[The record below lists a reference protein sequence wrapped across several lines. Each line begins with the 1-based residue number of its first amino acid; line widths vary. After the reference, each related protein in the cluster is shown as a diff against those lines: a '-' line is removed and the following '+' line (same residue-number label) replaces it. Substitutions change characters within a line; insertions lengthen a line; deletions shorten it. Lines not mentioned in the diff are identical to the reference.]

1 MQNPLKSFRPF
12 RRLLPRA
19 LGAWLALA
27 FVALSIILTLVLT
40 AVIERKSSE
49 QVQTNIGH
57 GLAELAMQTSDKLER
72 GMFERY
78 REVGLLARRRAL
90 GEDQPPAVRRATLDG
105 IQSSLGYYSWI
116 GLAGLDGT
124 VQVSA
129 QGVLEGEDVSK
140 RPWFRNALRGVYA
153 GDVHEALLLARYLPR
168 RDEPWRFVD
177 VAFPYVDGQGVTRGV
192 LGAHLSWQW
201 ARDVERSVMAG
212 ITARRQVEALI
223 VDADGNVLLG
233 PSDVAGKRLLLP
245 SLKAARAQR
254 QGGYVVETWPDGRAY
269 LVGFQLGHGYGEYP
283 GLGWTVLVRQN
294 VDDAFAPVRRL
305 REYGLASGVLLAAL
319 FSLAGIALA
328 RHITR
333 PLGELADA
341 ARRIRAGETVAIE
354 VRRGGYAE
362 VRALGTTLNALVANL
377 VRRRRALEDL
387 NATLEERVA
396 LRTRELEQAL
406 ASVRANEQR
415 IATIIETAQDAFVG
429 IDMRGRICDWN
440 SAAEKMLGWTR
451 AEAMGR
457 VISDLVMPERERAR
471 SRALLAHFLETGE
484 MDTLGRRVERVL
496 VDRDGREIPVEM
508 TLGLAGTGDG
518 LFFSAF
524 VHDISERKEVE
535 RMKDEFVSTVSHE
548 LRTPLTAISASL
560 ALLADGMAGELPPD
574 AQGLVE
580 VANASSGRLV
590 RLIGDVLDI
599 QKMDAGRMALER
611 EVQPLVPLAEEAVA
625 AMQSFAVQAG
635 VDLSCVAAP
644 GADGARVDVD
654 HDRLAQVLTNL
665 LSNAIK
671 FSGPGSTVR
680 THVDARGDVARLA
693 VADEGAG
700 IPEAF
705 RERVFQR
712 FAQADGADSRRQGGT
727 GLGLSICK
735 TIVEELGGSIW
746 FDSAEGIGTT
756 FYVELPLAA

>member
-1 MQNPLKSFRPF
+1 MPNPLKLL

-27 FVALSIILTLVLT
+27 FIALSIVLTLVLT
-40 AVIERKSSE
+40 SVIERKSSE
-49 QVQTNIGH
+49 QVQTSIGH

-78 REVGLLARRRAL
+78 REVSLLARRPVLA
-90 GEDQPPAVRRATLDG
+90 EDKPHARRRAALDG
-105 IQSSLGYYSWI
+105 IRNSLGYYSWI
-116 GLAGLDGT
+116 GLAGLDGK

-129 QGVLEGEDVSK
+129 QGLLEGADVSR
-140 RPWFRNALRGVYA
+140 RPWFRNALRGIHA
-153 GDVHEALLLARYLPR
+153 GDVHEAVLLARYLPKQT
-168 RDEPWRFVD
+168 EPWRFVD
-177 VAFPYVDGQGVTRGV
+177 VAFPYVDEQGVARGV

-212 ITARRQVEALI
+212 IAARRQVEALI
-223 VDADGNVLLG
+223 VDTDGNVLLG
-233 PSDVAGKRLLLP
+233 PADVVGKRLTLP
-245 SLKAARAQR
+245 SLKAAHAQKH
-254 QGGYVVETWPDGRAY
+254 GGYVVETWPDGRPY
-269 LVGFQLGHGYGEYP
+269 LVGYQLGHGYGEYP

-294 VDDAFAPVRRL
+294 ADDAFAPVRRL
-305 REYGLASGVLLAAL
+305 REYGLASGVVLAFV
-319 FSLAGIALA
+319 FSLAGVALA
-328 RHITR
+328 RRITR
-333 PLGELADA
+333 PLGDLADA
-341 ARRIRAGETVAIE
+341 AQRIRAGETARIDI
-354 VRRGGYAE
+354 RRGGYAE
-362 VRALGTTLNALVANL
+362 VRALATTLNALVANL

-396 LRTRELEQAL
+396 QRTRELEQAL

-440 SAAEKMLGWTR
+440 SAAERMLGWPR
-451 AEAMGR
+451 AEALGR
-457 VISDLVMPERERAR
+457 IVTDLVVPERFRAR
-471 SRALLAHFLETGE
+471 SRDLLAHFRDTGE
-484 MDTLGRRVERVL
+484 MEILGQRVERL
-496 VDRDGREIPVEM
+496 LLTRDGVEIPVEM
-508 TLGLAGTGDG
+508 TMGLAGTGDG
-518 LFFSAF
+518 LFFSVF
-524 VHDISERKEVE
+524 VHDISARKEVE
-535 RMKDEFVSTVSHE
+535 RMKDEFVATVSHE

-574 AQGLVE
+574 AQGLVD

-590 RLIGDVLDI
+590 RLVGDVLDI
-599 QKMDAGRMALER
+599 QKMDAGGMAFER
-611 EVQPLVPLAEEAVA
+611 EVQPLLPLAEDAVA
-625 AMQSFAVQAG
+625 AMRSFAARSG
-635 VDLSCVAAP
+635 IELSCVAAP
-644 GADGARVDVD
+644 GAEAARVDVD
-654 HDRLAQVLTNL
+654 RDRLAQVLTNL

-671 FSGPGSTVR
+671 FSGPGSKVR
-680 THVDARGDVARLA
+680 TQVEARGDSARLA

-735 TIVEELGGSIW
+735 TIVEELGGTIR
-746 FDSAEGIGTT
+746 FDSVEGIGTT
-756 FYVELPLAA
+756 FYVELPLVA

>member
-1 MQNPLKSFRPF
+1 MSLF

-27 FVALSIILTLVLT
+27 FVLLSIVLTLVLT
-40 AVIERKSSE
+40 SVIERKASE
-49 QVQTNIGH
+49 QVETSIGH

-78 REVGLLARRRAL
+78 REVSLLARRRAL
-90 GEDQPPAVRRATLDG
+90 GDGMPYAERRATLDG
-105 IQSSLGYYSWI
+105 IQNSLGYYSWI
-116 GLAGLDGT
+116 GLADLDGK

-129 QGVLEGEDVSK
+129 QGLLEGADVSK
-140 RPWFRNALRGVYA
+140 RPWFRNALRGVHA
-153 GDVHEALLLARYLPR
+153 GDVHEAVLLARYLPKQT
-168 RDEPWRFVD
+168 EPWRFVD
-177 VAFPYVDGQGVTRGV
+177 VAFPYVDENGVTRGV

-212 ITARRQVEALI
+212 IAARRQVEALI
-223 VDADGNVLLG
+223 VDAQGNVLLG
-233 PSDVAGKRLLLP
+233 PPDVAGKRLTLP
-245 SLKAARAQR
+245 SLNAAAGQR
-254 QGGYVVETWPDGRAY
+254 QGGYVVEKWPDGASY
-269 LVGFQLGHGYGEYP
+269 LVGFTRGHGYGEYP

-294 VDDAFAPVRRL
+294 VDDAYAPVRRL
-305 REYGLASGVLLAAL
+305 REYGLASGVLAAAV
-319 FSLAGIALA
+319 FSIAGMWLA
-328 RHITR
+328 RRITR
-333 PLGELADA
+333 PLGDLADA
-341 ARRIRAGETVAIE
+341 AQRIRAGETVRIE
-354 VRRGGYAE
+354 VRRGYAE

-377 VRRRRALEDL
+377 VRRKRELEEL

-396 LRTRELEQAL
+396 ARTRELEQAL
-406 ASVRANEQR
+406 SSVRANEQR

-429 IDMRGRICDWN
+429 IDLRGRICDWN
-440 SAAEKMLGWTR
+440 SAAEQMLGWTR
-451 AEAMGR
+451 AEALGR
-457 VISDLVMPERERAR
+457 VVSDLVMPERYRAR
-471 SRALLAHFLETGE
+471 SRDLLRHFAETGE
-484 MDTLGRRVERVL
+484 MDLLGRRVERTL
-496 VDRDGREIPVEM
+496 LARDGREIEVEM

-524 VHDISERKEVE
+524 VHDISARKEVE

-574 AQGLVE
+574 AQGLVD

-599 QKMDAGRMALER
+599 QKMDAGSMTFER
-611 EVQPLVPLAEEAVA
+611 DVQPLLPLAQDAVA
-625 AMQSFAVQAG
+625 AMQSFGAKSGIA
-635 VDLSCVAAP
+635 LTCVTGP
-644 GADGARVDVD
+644 GAREARVDVD
-654 HDRLAQVLTNL
+654 RDRLAQVLTNL

-671 FSGPGSTVR
+671 FSGQGSTVR
-680 THVDARGDVARLA
+680 TRVDLHGDRARIA
-693 VADEGAG
+693 VADEGCG

-735 TIVEELGGSIW
+735 TIVEELDGQIW

>member
-1 MQNPLKSFRPF
+1 MKSL

-27 FVALSIILTLVLT
+27 FVLLSIILTLALT
-40 AVIERKSSE
+40 SVIERKSTE
-49 QVQTNIGH
+49 QVETSIGH

-78 REVGLLARRRAL
+78 REVGLLARRRVL
-90 GEDQPPAVRRATLDG
+90 GEDQPHARRRATLDA
-105 IQSSLGYYSWI
+105 IRNTLGYYSWI
-116 GLAGLDGT
+116 GLADLDGK
-124 VQVSA
+124 VQVAA
-129 QGVLEGEDVSK
+129 QGLLEGADVSR
-140 RPWFRNALRGVYA
+140 RPWFRNALRGIHA
-153 GDVHEALLLARYLPR
+153 DDVHEAMLLARHLPR
-168 RDEPWRFVD
+168 QTEPWRFVD
-177 VAFPYVDGQGVTRGV
+177 VAFPYIDDEGVTRGV

-212 ITARRQVEALI
+212 IAARRQAEALI
-223 VDADGNVLLG
+223 VDTDGNVLLG
-233 PSDVAGKRLLLP
+233 PADVVGKRLTLQ
-245 SLKAARAQR
+245 SLQAAHAQIH
-254 QGGYVVETWPDGRAY
+254 GGYVVETWPDGRSY
-269 LVGFQLGHGYGEYP
+269 LVGYQLGHGYGDYP

-305 REYGLASGVLLAAL
+305 REYGLASGVLLALL
-319 FSLAGIALA
+319 FSLAGVALA
-328 RHITR
+328 RRITR
-333 PLGELADA
+333 PLGDLADA
-341 ARRIRAGETVAIE
+341 AQRIRAGETARIE
-354 VRRGGYAE
+354 VGRGGYAE
-362 VRALGTTLNALVANL
+362 VRALGMTLNTLVANL
-377 VRRRRALEDL
+377 VRRRRDLEAL

-406 ASVRANEQR
+406 ASVRTNEQR
-415 IATIIETAQDAFVG
+415 IATIIATAQDAFVG

-440 SAAEKMLGWTR
+440 SAAETMLGWPR
-451 AEAMGR
+451 GQAVGR
-457 VISDLVMPERERAR
+457 HVADLVIPERFRAR
-471 SRALLAHFLETGE
+471 TRELLARFLETGE
-484 MDTLGRRVERVL
+484 LEILGRRVERVL
-496 VDRDGREIPVEM
+496 LACDGREIPVEM
-508 TLGLAGTGDG
+508 TVGLAGTGDG
-518 LFFSAF
+518 LFFSVF
-524 VHDISERKEVE
+524 VHDISARKEVE
-535 RMKDEFVSTVSHE
+535 RMKDEFVATVSHE

-574 AQGLVE
+574 AQGLVD

-590 RLIGDVLDI
+590 RLVGDVLDI
-599 QKMDAGRMALER
+599 QKMDAGGMAFER
-611 EVQPLVPLAEEAVA
+611 AVQPLLPLAQDAVA
-625 AMQSFAVQAG
+625 AMQAFAARAG
-635 VDLSCVAAP
+635 VELSCVAAP
-644 GADGARVDVD
+644 GAEGMRVDVD
-654 HDRLAQVLTNL
+654 RDRLAQVLTNL

-671 FSGPGSTVR
+671 FSGPGARVR
-680 THVDARGDVARLA
+680 TQVEARGDAVRLA

-735 TIVEELGGSIW
+735 TIVEELGGNIW

>member
-1 MQNPLKSFRPF
+1 MQNPLNFLR

-27 FVALSIILTLVLT
+27 FVLLSIVLTLVLT
-40 AVIERKSSE
+40 SVIERKSAE
-49 QVQTNIGH
+49 QVQTSIGH

-78 REVGLLARRRAL
+78 REVGLLARRRVL
-90 GEDQPPAVRRATLDG
+90 GEDQPQERRRATLDG

-116 GLAGLDGT
+116 GLAGLDGK

-129 QGVLEGEDVSK
+129 QGLLEGADVSK
-140 RPWFRNALRGVYA
+140 RPWFRNALRGIHA
-153 GDVHEALLLARYLPR
+153 GDVHEAVLLARYLPR
-168 RDEPWRFVD
+168 QDEPWRFVD
-177 VAFPYVDGQGVTRGV
+177 VAFPYVDDKGVTRGV
-192 LGAHLSWQW
+192 LGVHLSWQW

-212 ITARRQVEALI
+212 IEARRQVEALI

-233 PSDVAGKRLLLP
+233 PADVKGKRLTLP
-245 SLKAARAQR
+245 SLKAAHAQSR
-254 QGGYVVETWPDGRAY
+254 GGYVVETWPDGRSY
-269 LVGFQLGHGYGEYP
+269 LVGYQLGHGYGEYP

-305 REYGLASGVLLAAL
+305 REYGLASGVVLAGV
-319 FSLAGIALA
+319 FSLAGVWLA
-328 RHITR
+328 RRITR
-333 PLGELADA
+333 PLGDLADA
-341 ARRIRAGETVAIE
+341 AQRIRAGETAPIE
-354 VRRGGYAE
+354 IRRGGYAE
-362 VRALGTTLNALVANL
+362 VRALATTLNALVANL

-387 NATLEERVA
+387 NATLEERVDA
-396 LRTRELEQAL
+396 RTRELEQAL
-406 ASVRANEQR
+406 ASVRANEHR

-429 IDMRGRICDWN
+429 VDMRGRICDWN
-440 SAAEKMLGWTR
+440 SAAEKMLGWSR
-451 AEAMGR
+451 DEALGR
-457 VISDLVMPERERAR
+457 IVSDLIMPARFRAQ
-471 SRALLAHFLETGE
+471 SRKLMHHFLETGE
-484 MDTLGRRVERVL
+484 METLGRRVERVL
-496 VDRDGREIPVEM
+496 LARDGREIPVEM

-524 VHDISERKEVE
+524 VHDISARKEVE

-574 AQGLVE
+574 AQGLVD

-599 QKMDAGRMALER
+599 QKMDAGSMSFER
-611 EVQPLVPLAEEAVA
+611 AVQPVLPLAEDAVA
-625 AMQSFAVQAG
+625 AMQSFAAQAG
-635 VDLSCVAAP
+635 IELSCVAVP
-644 GADGARVDVD
+644 GAESARVDVD
-654 HDRLAQVLTNL
+654 RDRLAQVLTNL

-680 THVDARGDVARLA
+680 TQVEAGTEHVRLA

-735 TIVEELGGSIW
+735 TIVEELGGNIW

>member
-1 MQNPLKSFRPF
+1 MSNPLKSL

-27 FVALSIILTLVLT
+27 FVLLSIVLTLALT
-40 AVIERKSSE
+40 SVIERKSTE
-49 QVQTNIGH
+49 QVETSIGH

-78 REVGLLARRRAL
+78 REVGLLARRRVL
-90 GEDQPPAVRRATLDG
+90 GEDQPHARRRATLDA
-105 IQSSLGYYSWI
+105 IRNTLGYYSWI
-116 GLAGLDGT
+116 GLADLDGK
-124 VQVSA
+124 VQVAA
-129 QGVLEGEDVSK
+129 QGLLEGADVSR
-140 RPWFRNALRGVYA
+140 RPWFRNALRGIHA
-153 GDVHEALLLARYLPR
+153 DDVHEAMLLARHLPR
-168 RDEPWRFVD
+168 QTEPWRFVD
-177 VAFPYVDGQGVTRGV
+177 VAFPYVDDEGVTRGV

-212 ITARRQVEALI
+212 IAARRQAEALI
-223 VDADGNVLLG
+223 VDTDGNVLLG
-233 PSDVAGKRLLLP
+233 PADVVGKRLTLQ
-245 SLKAARAQR
+245 SLQAAHAQIH
-254 QGGYVVETWPDGRAY
+254 GGYVVETWPDGRSY
-269 LVGFQLGHGYGEYP
+269 LVGYQLGHGYGDYP

-305 REYGLASGVLLAAL
+305 REYGLASGVLLALL
-319 FSLAGIALA
+319 FSLAGVALA
-328 RHITR
+328 RRITR
-333 PLGELADA
+333 PLGDLADA
-341 ARRIRAGETVAIE
+341 AQRIRAGETARIE
-354 VRRGGYAE
+354 VGRGGYAE
-362 VRALGTTLNALVANL
+362 VRALGMTLNTLVANL
-377 VRRRRALEDL
+377 VRRRRDLEAL

-406 ASVRANEQR
+406 ASVRTNEQR

-440 SAAEKMLGWTR
+440 SAAETMLGWPR
-451 AEAMGR
+451 GQAVGR
-457 VISDLVMPERERAR
+457 HVADLVIPERFRAR
-471 SRALLAHFLETGE
+471 TRELLARFLETGE
-484 MDTLGRRVERVL
+484 LEILGRRVERVL
-496 VDRDGREIPVEM
+496 LACDGREIPVEM
-508 TLGLAGTGDG
+508 TVGLAGTGDG
-518 LFFSAF
+518 LFFSVF
-524 VHDISERKEVE
+524 VHDISARKEVE
-535 RMKDEFVSTVSHE
+535 RMKDEFVATVSHE

-574 AQGLVE
+574 AQGLVD

-590 RLIGDVLDI
+590 RLVGDVLDI
-599 QKMDAGRMALER
+599 QKMDAGGMAFER
-611 EVQPLVPLAEEAVA
+611 AVQPLLPLAQDAVA
-625 AMQSFAVQAG
+625 AMRAFAARAG
-635 VDLSCVAAP
+635 VELSCVAAP
-644 GADGARVDVD
+644 GAEGMRVDVD
-654 HDRLAQVLTNL
+654 RDRLAQVLTNL

-671 FSGPGSTVR
+671 FSGPGARVR
-680 THVDARGDVARLA
+680 TQVEARGDAVRLA

-735 TIVEELGGSIW
+735 TIVEELGGNIW

>member
-1 MQNPLKSFRPF
+1 MSNPLKSF

-27 FVALSIILTLVLT
+27 FVLLSIVLTLVLT

-49 QVQTNIGH
+49 QVETNIGH

-78 REVGLLARRRAL
+78 REVGLLARRRSL
-90 GEDQPPAVRRATLDG
+90 GEDQPLALRRATLDA
-105 IQSSLGYYSWI
+105 IQNTLGYYSWL
-116 GLAGLDGT
+116 GFAGLDGK

-129 QGVLEGEDVSK
+129 QGLLEGADVSH
-140 RPWFRNALRGVYA
+140 RPWFRNALRGIHT
-153 GDVHEALLLARYLPR
+153 GDVHDAVLLARLLPR
-168 RDEPWRFVD
+168 QAEPWRFVD
-177 VAFPYVDGQGVTRGV
+177 VAFPYVDEHGVVRGV

-212 ITARRQVEALI
+212 IAARRQVEALI
-223 VDADGNVLLG
+223 VDAEGDVLLG
-233 PSDVAGKRLLLP
+233 PPDVAGKRLTLP

-254 QGGYVVETWPDGRAY
+254 GDGYLVETWPDGRRY
-269 LVGFQLGHGYGEYP
+269 LVGFQRGRGYAEYP

-305 REYGLASGVLLAAL
+305 RSYGLG
-319 FSLAGIALA
+319 AGIALAVLFSLVGAGIA

-341 ARRIRAGETVAIE
+341 ARRIRAGEPVRIE
-354 VRRGGYAE
+354 VKRGGYAE
-362 VRALGTTLNALVANL
+362 VRALGHTLNALVANL
-377 VRRRRALEDL
+377 VRRRHALEEL

-406 ASVRANEQR
+406 AKVRANEQR

-429 IDMRGRICDWN
+429 IDMRGRILDWN
-440 SAAEKMLGWTR
+440 SAAEAMLGWTR
-451 AEAMGR
+451 AEAVGCI
-457 VISDLVMPERERAR
+457 ISDLVMPERFRAQ

-484 MDTLGRRVERVL
+484 MEILGKRVERVL
-496 VDRDGREIPVEM
+496 LTRDGREIPVEM
-508 TLGLAGTGDG
+508 TLGLAGTGEG

-535 RMKDEFVSTVSHE
+535 RMKDEFVATVSHE

-574 AQGLVE
+574 AQGLVD
-580 VANASSGRLV
+580 VANASSKRLV
-590 RLIGDVLDI
+590 RLVGDVLDL
-599 QKMDAGRMALER
+599 QKLDAGAMVFER
-611 EVQPLVPLAEEAVA
+611 KVQPLLPLAEGAVA
-625 AMQSFAVQAG
+625 AMQSFADQAG
-635 VDLSCVAAP
+635 IALACVAAP
-644 GADGARVDVD
+644 GAEGARVDVD
-654 HDRLAQVLTNL
+654 GDRLAQVLTNL

-680 THVDARGDVARLA
+680 THVEVRGDRARLA

-705 RERVFQR
+705 RARVFQR

-735 TIVEELGGSIW
+735 TIVEELGGEIW

>member
-40 AVIERKSSE
+40 AVIEHKSSE

-245 SLKAARAQR
+245 SLKAAHAQR

-305 REYGLASGVLLAAL
+305 REYGLASGVLLAGL

-518 LFFSAF
+518 LFFTAF

-574 AQGLVE
+574 AQGLVD

-611 EVQPLVPLAEEAVA
+611 EVQPLLPLAEEAVA

-644 GADGARVDVD
+644 GADGAHVDVD
-654 HDRLAQVLTNL
+654 RDRLAQVLTNL

-671 FSGPGSTVR
+671 FSEPGSTVR
-680 THVDARGDVARLA
+680 THVDARGDVVRLA

-712 FAQADGADSRRQGGT
+712 FAQADGADSRRKGGT

-735 TIVEELGGSIW
+735 TIVEELGGAIW

>member
-1 MQNPLKSFRPF
+1 MPNPLKFV

-19 LGAWLALA
+19 LSAWLALA
-27 FVALSIILTLVLT
+27 FVLLSIVLTLVLT
-40 AVIERKSSE
+40 SVIERKSSE
-49 QVQTNIGH
+49 QVQTSIGH

-78 REVGLLARRRAL
+78 REVGLLARRRVL
-90 GEDQPPAVRRATLDG
+90 GEDQPQERRRATLDG
-105 IQSSLGYYSWI
+105 IQNTLGYYSWI
-116 GLAGLDGT
+116 GLAGLDGK

-129 QGVLEGEDVSK
+129 QGLLEGADVSK
-140 RPWFRNALRGVYA
+140 RPWFRNALRGIHA
-153 GDVHEALLLARYLPR
+153 GDVHEAVLLARYLPSQ
-168 RDEPWRFVD
+168 DEPWRFVD
-177 VAFPYVDGQGVTRGV
+177 VAFPYVDADGVTRGV

-212 ITARRQVEALI
+212 IAARRQVEALI
-223 VDADGNVLLG
+223 VDGDGNVLLG
-233 PSDVAGKRLLLP
+233 PADVKGRRLTLS
-245 SLKAARAQR
+245 SLKAAHAQR
-254 QGGYVVETWPDGRAY
+254 RGGYVVETWPDGRAY
-269 LVGFQLGHGYGEYP
+269 LVGYQLGHGYGEYP

-305 REYGLASGVLLAAL
+305 REYGLASGVVLAGL
-319 FSLAGIALA
+319 FSLAGVWLA
-328 RHITR
+328 RRITR
-333 PLGELADA
+333 PLGDLADA
-341 ARRIRAGETVAIE
+341 ARRIRAGETVRID

-387 NATLEERVA
+387 NSTLEARVA
-396 LRTRELEQAL
+396 QRTRELEQAL
-406 ASVRANEQR
+406 ACVQANEQR
-415 IATIIETAQDAFVG
+415 IAAIIETAQDAFVG

-440 SAAEKMLGWTR
+440 SAAERMLGWSR
-451 AEAMGR
+451 GEALGR
-457 VISDLVMPERERAR
+457 VVSDLVMPERFRAR
-471 SRALLAHFLETGE
+471 SRALLEGFRETGE
-484 MDTLGRRVERVL
+484 LEILGRRVERLL
-496 VDRDGREIPVEM
+496 VTRDGVEIPVEL

-518 LFFSAF
+518 RFFSAF
-524 VHDISERKEVE
+524 VHDISARKEVE
-535 RMKDEFVSTVSHE
+535 RMKDEFVATVSHE

-574 AQGLVE
+574 AQGLVD

-590 RLIGDVLDI
+590 RLVGDVLDI
-599 QKMDAGRMALER
+599 QKMDAGGMAFER
-611 EVQPLVPLAEEAVA
+611 AVQPLLPLAEDAVA
-625 AMQSFAVQAG
+625 AMRSFAARSG
-635 VDLSCVAAP
+635 IALSCVATP
-644 GADGARVDVD
+644 GAEGVRVDVD
-654 HDRLAQVLTNL
+654 RDRLAQVLTNL

-680 THVDARGDVARLA
+680 TRVEASGAAVLLA
-693 VADEGAG
+693 VADEGTG

-727 GLGLSICK
+727 GLGLSICR

>member
-1 MQNPLKSFRPF
+1 MPNPLKLV

-19 LGAWLALA
+19 LSAWLALA
-27 FVALSIILTLVLT
+27 FILLSIVLTLVLT
-40 AVIERKSSE
+40 SVIERKSAE
-49 QVQTNIGH
+49 QVQTSIGH

-90 GEDQPPAVRRATLDG
+90 GEDQPQDSRRATLDG
-105 IQSSLGYYSWI
+105 IQNTLGYYSWI
-116 GLAGLDGT
+116 GLAGLDGK

-129 QGVLEGEDVSK
+129 QGLLEGADVSK
-140 RPWFRNALRGVYA
+140 RPWFRNALRGIHA
-153 GDVHEALLLARYLPR
+153 GDVHEAVMLARYLPR
-168 RDEPWRFVD
+168 QDEPWRFVD
-177 VAFPYVDGQGVTRGV
+177 VAFPYVDADGVTRGV

-201 ARDVERSVMAG
+201 AHDVERSVMAG
-212 ITARRQVEALI
+212 IAARRQVEALI
-223 VDADGNVLLG
+223 VDAEGNVLLG
-233 PSDVAGKRLLLP
+233 PADVTGKRLTLP
-245 SLKAARAQR
+245 SLKAAHAQR
-254 QGGYVVETWPDGRAY
+254 RGGYVVETWPDGRAY
-269 LVGFQLGHGYGEYP
+269 LVGYQLGHGHGEYP

-305 REYGLASGVLLAAL
+305 REYGLASGVVLAGL
-319 FSLAGIALA
+319 FSLAGVWLA
-328 RHITR
+328 RRITR
-333 PLGELADA
+333 PLGDLADA
-341 ARRIRAGETVAIE
+341 AQRIRAGETAPIE
-354 VRRGGYAE
+354 IRKGGYAE
-362 VRALGTTLNALVANL
+362 VRALATTLNALVANL
-377 VRRRRALEDL
+377 ARRRRALEDL
-387 NATLEERVA
+387 NATLEARVTQ
-396 LRTRELEQAL
+396 RTRELEQAL

-440 SAAEKMLGWTR
+440 SAAEKMLGWSR
-451 AEAMGR
+451 DEALGR
-457 VISDLVMPERERAR
+457 VVSELVMPERSRAR
-471 SRALLAHFLETGE
+471 SRELLAGFLEKGE
-484 MDTLGRRVERVL
+484 LDILGQRVERVL
-496 VDRDGREIPVEM
+496 LARDGREIPVEM

-524 VHDISERKEVE
+524 VHDISARKEVE

-574 AQGLVE
+574 AQGLVD

-599 QKMDAGRMALER
+599 QKMDAGSMAFER
-611 EVQPLVPLAEEAVA
+611 EVQPVLPLARDAVA
-625 AMQSFAVQAG
+625 AMRSFAAQAG
-635 VDLSCVAAP
+635 IELSCVAAP
-644 GADGARVDVD
+644 GAEHARADVD
-654 HDRLAQVLTNL
+654 RDRLAQVLTNL

-671 FSGPGSTVR
+671 FSGPGTTVR
-680 THVDARGDVARLA
+680 TQVETGADYVRLA

-705 RERVFQR
+705 HESVFQR

-735 TIVEELGGSIW
+735 TIVEEMGGTIR
-746 FDSAEGIGTT
+746 FDSVEGIGTT

>member
-1 MQNPLKSFRPF
+1 MPNPLKSL

-27 FVALSIILTLVLT
+27 FVLLSIVLTLALT
-40 AVIERKSSE
+40 SVIERKSTE
-49 QVQTNIGH
+49 QVETSIGH

-78 REVGLLARRRAL
+78 REVGLLARRRVL
-90 GEDQPPAVRRATLDG
+90 GEDQPHARRRATLDA
-105 IQSSLGYYSWI
+105 IRNTLGYYSWI
-116 GLAGLDGT
+116 GLADLDGK
-124 VQVSA
+124 VQVAA
-129 QGVLEGEDVSK
+129 QGLLEGADVSR
-140 RPWFRNALRGVYA
+140 RPWFRNALRGIHA
-153 GDVHEALLLARYLPR
+153 DDVHEAMLLARHLPR
-168 RDEPWRFVD
+168 QTEPWRFVD
-177 VAFPYVDGQGVTRGV
+177 VAFPYVDGEGVTRGV

-212 ITARRQVEALI
+212 ITARQAEALI
-223 VDADGNVLLG
+223 VDTDGNVLLG
-233 PSDVAGKRLLLP
+233 PADVVGKRLTLQ
-245 SLKAARAQR
+245 SLQAAHAQIH
-254 QGGYVVETWPDGRAY
+254 GGYVVETWPDGRSY
-269 LVGFQLGHGYGEYP
+269 LVGYQLGHGYGDYP

-305 REYGLASGVLLAAL
+305 REYGLASGVLLALL
-319 FSLAGIALA
+319 FSLAGVALA
-328 RHITR
+328 RRITR
-333 PLGELADA
+333 PLGDLADA
-341 ARRIRAGETVAIE
+341 AQRIRAGETARIE
-354 VRRGGYAE
+354 VGRGGYAE
-362 VRALGTTLNALVANL
+362 VRALGMTLNTLVANL
-377 VRRRRALEDL
+377 VRRRRDLEAL

-406 ASVRANEQR
+406 ASVRTNEQR
-415 IATIIETAQDAFVG
+415 VATIIETAQDAFVG

-440 SAAEKMLGWTR
+440 SAAETMLGWPR
-451 AEAMGR
+451 GQAVGR
-457 VISDLVMPERERAR
+457 HAADLVIPERFRAR
-471 SRALLAHFLETGE
+471 TRELLARFLETGE
-484 MDTLGRRVERVL
+484 LEILGRRVERVL
-496 VDRDGREIPVEM
+496 LACDGREIPVEM
-508 TLGLAGTGDG
+508 TVGLAGTGDG

-524 VHDISERKEVE
+524 VHDISARKEVE
-535 RMKDEFVSTVSHE
+535 RMKDEFVATVSHE

-574 AQGLVE
+574 AQGLVD

-599 QKMDAGRMALER
+599 QKMDAGGMAFER
-611 EVQPLVPLAEEAVA
+611 TVQPLLPLAQDAVA
-625 AMQSFAVQAG
+625 AMQAFAARAG
-635 VDLSCVAAP
+635 VELSCVAAP
-644 GADGARVDVD
+644 GAEGMRVDVD
-654 HDRLAQVLTNL
+654 RDRLAQVLTNL

-671 FSGPGSTVR
+671 FSGPGARVR
-680 THVDARGDVARLA
+680 TQVEARGDAVRLA

-735 TIVEELGGSIW
+735 TIVEELGGNIW

>member
-1 MQNPLKSFRPF
+1 MPNPLKLV

-19 LGAWLALA
+19 LSAWLALA
-27 FVALSIILTLVLT
+27 FILLSIVLTLVLT
-40 AVIERKSSE
+40 SVIERKSAE
-49 QVQTNIGH
+49 QVQTSIGH

-78 REVGLLARRRAL
+78 REVGLLARRREL
-90 GEDQPPAVRRATLDG
+90 GEDQPQERRRATLDG
-105 IQSSLGYYSWI
+105 IQNTLGYYSWI
-116 GLAGLDGT
+116 GLAGLDGK

-129 QGVLEGEDVSK
+129 QGLLEGADVSK
-140 RPWFRNALRGVYA
+140 RPWFRNALRGINA
-153 GDVHEALLLARYLPR
+153 GDVHEAVMLASYLPR
-168 RDEPWRFVD
+168 KDEPWRFVD
-177 VAFPYVDGQGVTRGV
+177 VAFPYVDVDGVTRGV

-201 ARDVERSVMAG
+201 AHDVERSVMAG
-212 ITARRQVEALI
+212 IAARRQVEALI

-233 PSDVAGKRLLLP
+233 PADVTGKRLTLP
-245 SLKAARAQR
+245 SLKAAHAQR
-254 QGGYVVETWPDGRAY
+254 RGGYVVETWPDGRAY
-269 LVGFQLGHGYGEYP
+269 LVGYQMGHGYGEYP

-305 REYGLASGVLLAAL
+305 REYGLASGVVLAGL
-319 FSLAGIALA
+319 FSLAGVWLA
-328 RHITR
+328 RRITR
-333 PLGELADA
+333 PLGDLADA
-341 ARRIRAGETVAIE
+341 AQRIRAGETAPIE
-354 VRRGGYAE
+354 IRKGGYAE
-362 VRALGTTLNALVANL
+362 VRALATTLNALVANL

-387 NATLEERVA
+387 NATLEARVSQ
-396 LRTRELEQAL
+396 RTRELEQAL

-440 SAAEKMLGWTR
+440 SAAEKMLGWSR
-451 AEAMGR
+451 DEALGR
-457 VISDLVMPERERAR
+457 VASELVMPERSRAR
-471 SRALLAHFLETGE
+471 SRELLAGFLAKGE
-484 MDTLGRRVERVL
+484 LDILGQRVERVL
-496 VDRDGREIPVEM
+496 LARDGREIPVEM

-524 VHDISERKEVE
+524 VHDISARKEVE

-574 AQGLVE
+574 AQGLVD

-599 QKMDAGRMALER
+599 QKMDAGSMAFER
-611 EVQPLVPLAEEAVA
+611 EVQPVLPLVRDAVA
-625 AMQSFAVQAG
+625 AMGSFAAQAG
-635 VDLSCVAAP
+635 IELSCVAAP
-644 GADGARVDVD
+644 GAEHARAHVDR
-654 HDRLAQVLTNL
+654 DRLAQVLTNL

-680 THVDARGDVARLA
+680 TQVETSAEYVRLV

-705 RERVFQR
+705 HERVFQR

-735 TIVEELGGSIW
+735 TIVEEMGGTIR
-746 FDSAEGIGTT
+746 FDSVEGIGTT

>member
-1 MQNPLKSFRPF
+1 MPNPLKFV

-27 FVALSIILTLVLT
+27 FVLLSIVLTLVLT
-40 AVIERKSSE
+40 SVIERKSAE
-49 QVQTNIGH
+49 QVQTSIGH

-78 REVGLLARRRAL
+78 REVGLLARRRVLAE
-90 GEDQPPAVRRATLDG
+90 GQPQERRRATLDG
-105 IQSSLGYYSWI
+105 IQNSLGYYSWI
-116 GLAGLDGT
+116 GLAGLDGK

-129 QGVLEGEDVSK
+129 QGLLEGADVSK
-140 RPWFRNALRGVYA
+140 RPWFRNALRGIHA
-153 GDVHEALLLARYLPR
+153 GDVHEAVLLARYLPR
-168 RDEPWRFVD
+168 QDEPWRFVD
-177 VAFPYVDGQGVTRGV
+177 VAFPYVDDEGVTRGV

-212 ITARRQVEALI
+212 IAARRQVEALI

-233 PSDVAGKRLLLP
+233 PAGVTGQRLTLP
-245 SLKAARAQR
+245 SLKAAHAQR
-254 QGGYVVETWPDGRAY
+254 RGGYVVETWPDGRSY
-269 LVGFQLGHGYGEYP
+269 LVGYQLGHGYGEYP

-294 VDDAFAPVRRL
+294 ADDAFAPVRRL
-305 REYGLASGVLLAAL
+305 REYGLASGIVLAGV
-319 FSLAGIALA
+319 FSLAGVWLA
-328 RHITR
+328 RRITR
-333 PLGELADA
+333 PLGDLAETA
-341 ARRIRAGETVAIE
+341 QRIRAGETTPIE
-354 VRRGGYAE
+354 IRRGGYAE
-362 VRALGTTLNALVANL
+362 VRALATTLNALVANL

-387 NATLEERVA
+387 NATLEARVEA
-396 LRTRELEQAL
+396 RTRELEQAL

-440 SAAEKMLGWTR
+440 SAAEKMLGWSR
-451 AEAMGR
+451 DEALGR
-457 VISDLVMPERERAR
+457 IVSDLVMPERFRAR
-471 SRALLAHFLETGE
+471 SRELLSGFLESGE
-484 MDTLGRRVERVL
+484 LETLGRRVERIL
-496 VDRDGREIPVEM
+496 LTRDGREIPVEM

-524 VHDISERKEVE
+524 VHDISARKEVE

-574 AQGLVE
+574 AKGLVD

-590 RLIGDVLDI
+590 RLVGDVLDI
-599 QKMDAGRMALER
+599 QKMDAGSMTFER
-611 EVQPLVPLAEEAVA
+611 EVQPVLPLAADAVA
-625 AMQSFAVQAG
+625 AMQSFAAQSG
-635 VDLSCVAAP
+635 IELSCVAAP
-644 GADGARVDVD
+644 GAESACVDVD
-654 HDRLAQVLTNL
+654 RDRLAQVLTNL

-680 THVDARGDVARLA
+680 TQVEAGAEHVRLA

-735 TIVEELGGSIW
+735 TIVEEMGGTIR
-746 FDSAEGIGTT
+746 FDSVEGIGTT